1 MANLVPVR
9 NFNIEAEKMNLVL
22 KKRRVKF
29 SWEDLINDYLT
40 YDTKFNPNVINDLDA
55 KDLSMIRHVFRFKTY
70 Q

>member
-55 KDLSMIRHVFRFKTY
+55 KDLSMIRHVFR
-70 Q
+70 